1 MAIAIIVDGLVT
13 VKITPY
19 GGAKSSLGYTRN
31 GVDITFEGFF
41 LDIMGDENGGDD
53 GPPIDV
59 QYLGEVARVR
69 CELTK
74 WDTALALNVME
85 RHYQSAA
92 GVPVLSPGQTLINQ
106 DNGYLAL
113 ELTSASRTYTFPK
126 VFPRNAIELN
136 KGTKFSTFTCEF
148 EAHRFGATGT
158 LYSIA

>member
-19 GGAKSSLGYTRN
+19 SGAQASLGYTRN

-59 QYLGEVARVR
+59 QYLGEVARIR

-74 WDTALALNVME
+74 WDTAVALDVMQ
-85 RHYQSAA
+85 RHITSAA
-92 GVPVLSPGQTLINQ
+92 GVPVITPGSGLINQ
-106 DNGYLAL
+106 DGGYLGL
-113 ELTSASRTYTFPK
+113 ELTSANRTYTFPRC
-126 VFPRNAIELN
+126 FPRNSIELN

-148 EAHRFGATGT
+148 EAHRFNSATIYT
-158 LYSIA
+158 IS

>member
-19 GGAKSSLGYTRN
+19 GGTQSSLGYTRN
-31 GVDITFEGFF
+31 GVEVTFESFM
-41 LDIMGDENGGDD
+41 LDVMGDENGGDD

-59 QYLGEVARVR
+59 QYLGETARIR

-74 WDTALALNVME
+74 WDTAVSLNVLE
-85 RHYQSAA
+85 RHASSAA
-92 GVPVLSPGQTLINQ
+92 GVPVITPGSSLINQ
-106 DNGYLAL
+106 DSGYLAL
-113 ELTSASRTYTFPK
+113 ELTSTNRTYNFPK

-148 EAHRFGATGT
+148 EAHRFNGAT
-158 LYSIA
+158 LYTIA